1 MNKTLVRNR
10 FAMASDTY
18 DQQAKAQ
25 KQITN
30 HLSNLI
36 ASHLDTKQSIDVF
49 EFGCGTGELTKAISD
64 KFDLNSL
71 ITNDITPIS
80 KAFETKLEAIDY
92 TFIEGD
98 VEGLDLGQSKFDLI
112 AGASVIQ
119 WLHDIPAFL
128 DKCNDALRTGGILAF
143 STFLPTN
150 LLEIRNTT
158 GVGLKYLP
166 IIDWLNYFADY
177 EILECQKQSV
187 AMLFD
192 NPKEV
197 LRHLKLTGV
206 TGLINTLW
214 TPRRMY
220 SFIDQYKK
228 QYSQGHKVQLT
239 YVPLYIIL
247 KKK

>member
-18 DQQAKAQ
+18 DQQAQAQ

-30 HLSNLI
+30 HLADLI
-36 ASHLDTKQSIDVF
+36 ASHSVSKQAIDMF
-49 EFGCGTGELTKAISD
+49 EFGCGTGELTKSISCQLN
-64 KFDLNSL
+64 LNSL
-71 ITNDITPIS
+71 IVNDITPIS
-80 KAFETKLEAIDY
+80 NAFKSKLEGVNY
-92 TFIEGD
+92 TFLEGD
-98 VEGLDLGQSKFDLI
+98 VEELDLGNDKFDLI

-128 DKCNDALRTGGILAF
+128 EKCNDALCSGGLLAF

-158 GVGLKYLP
+158 GVGLNYLP
-166 IIDWLNYFADY
+166 IIDWLSHFDDY

-187 AMLFD
+187 SMLFD

-206 TGLINTLW
+206 TGLMNQLW
-214 TPRRMY
+214 TPRRMH

-228 QYSQGHKVQLT
+228 HYSIGEKVQLT

>member
-1 MNKTLVRNR
+1 MNKTLVRHR

-18 DQQAKAQ
+18 DEQAKAQ

-30 HLSNLI
+30 HLANLI
-36 ASHLDTKQSIDVF
+36 ATHLDTKQSIDVF
-49 EFGCGTGELTKAISD
+49 EFGCGTGELTKDISTQ
-64 KFDLNSL
+64 FELNSL
-71 ITNDITPIS
+71 LVNDITPIS
-80 KAFETKLEAIDY
+80 KAFESKLEAIDY
-92 TFIEGD
+92 TFMEGD
-98 VEGLDLGQSKFDLI
+98 VEELDLGQCKFDLI

-119 WLHDIPAFL
+119 WLHDIPSFL
-128 DKCNDALRTGGILAF
+128 EKCNKALKSGGILAF

-150 LLEIRNTT
+150 LLEIRTTT

-166 IIDWLNYFADY
+166 IIDWMSYFTDY
-177 EILECQKQSV
+177 EVLECQKQSV
-187 AMLFD
+187 SMHFD

-206 TGLINTLW
+206 TGLINKLW
-214 TPRRMY
+214 TPSRMY
-220 SFIDQYKK
+220 SFIDEYKR
-228 QYSQGHKVQLT
+228 QYSVRDKVQLT